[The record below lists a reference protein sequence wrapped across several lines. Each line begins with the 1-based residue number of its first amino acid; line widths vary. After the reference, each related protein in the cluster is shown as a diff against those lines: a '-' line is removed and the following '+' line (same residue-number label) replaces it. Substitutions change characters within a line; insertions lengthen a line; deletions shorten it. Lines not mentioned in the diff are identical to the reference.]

1 MRIVQERN
9 EESYVPVEIYSCRRR
24 HSVLTVQILLAGMF
38 LLVQLFAFRYK
49 ISLWGGGGN
58 LADSDIMRDE
68 RRLKE
73 GSCWPRKAR

>member
-24 HSVLTVQILLAGMF
+24 HTVLTVQILLAGMF

-49 ISLWGGGGN
+49 ISLWGG
-58 LADSDIMRDE
+58 
-68 RRLKE
+68 
-73 GSCWPRKAR
+73 